1 MAPRLETPWRRASK
15 PLRRA
20 SKPHGA
26 APRNPNHEYLL
37 YWETTVREQGKRK
50 LWEIHERGKL
60 NCWKYVNLISEPD
73 VPKAFSEEDTV
84 WQQRGVQSVWKIM
97 FQDLQFFLQ
106 NPILYSAKKYC
117 IFAFFHVL
125 VPDRRSPYRQFRIPR
140 IVIPRFL
147 NFAFQQ
153 NYCKALHKF
162 VKYSQHCQNS
172 FLNVLLEYSS
182 WKVEMSKSL
191 AAGNIDF
198 ALVRVIWDE
207 ALIAVW
213 LFKKVILPNTSETFL
228 DQNLNWYFY
237 RLKDDIDYIAVF

>member
-1 MAPRLETPWRRASK
+1 M
-15 PLRRA
+15 
-20 SKPHGA
+20 
-26 APRNPNHEYLL
+26 
-37 YWETTVREQGKRK
+37 REQGKRK
-50 LWEIHERGKL
+50 LWKIHERGKL
-60 NCWKYVNLISEPD
+60 DCWKYVNLISESD
-73 VPKAFSEEDTV
+73 VPEAFSEEDTV

-97 FQDLQFFLQ
+97 FQDLQLFF
-106 NPILYSAKKYC
+106 AKPNIIFSKKNCIC

-125 VPDRRSPYRQFRIPR
+125 VPDRRSPYKQFRFPR

-153 NYCKALHKF
+153 NYCKAFHKF

-191 AAGNIDF
+191 AVGNIDF
-198 ALVRVIWDE
+198 ALVRVISDE

-213 LFKKVILPNTSETFL
+213 LIKKVILPNTSETFL
-228 DQNLNWYFY
+228 DQNLKWYFY
-237 RLKDDIDYIAVF
+237 RLKNDINHVF

>member
-1 MAPRLETPWRRASK
+1 MNTS
-15 PLRRA
+15 
-20 SKPHGA
+20 S
-26 APRNPNHEYLL
+26 NHEYLP
-37 YWETTVREQGKRK
+37 YWETSVREQGKRK

-97 FQDLQFFLQ
+97 FQDLQLFCKTQ
-106 NPILYSAKKYC
+106 YYIQQKKLCIC

-125 VPDRRSPYRQFRIPR
+125 VPDRRSPYRQFRIPW

-153 NYCKALHKF
+153 NYCKAFHKF

-172 FLNVLLEYSS
+172 LLNVLLEYLS

-191 AAGNIDF
+191 AVGNIDF

-207 ALIAVW
+207 ALIAV
-213 LFKKVILPNTSETFL
+213 
-228 DQNLNWYFY
+228 
-237 RLKDDIDYIAVF
+237 

>member
-1 MAPRLETPWRRASK
+1 M
-15 PLRRA
+15 
-20 SKPHGA
+20 
-26 APRNPNHEYLL
+26 
-37 YWETTVREQGKRK
+37 REQGKRK
-50 LWEIHERGKL
+50 LWKIHERGKL

-97 FQDLQFFLQ
+97 FQDLQLFCKTQ
-106 NPILYSAKKYC
+106 YYIQQKKCIC

-153 NYCKALHKF
+153 NYCKAFHKF

-172 FLNVLLEYSS
+172 FLNVLLKYSS

-191 AAGNIDF
+191 AVGNIDF

-213 LFKKVILPNTSETFL
+213 FIKKVTLPNTSKTFL
-228 DQNLNWYFY
+228 DQSLKWYFY
-237 RLKDDIDYIAVF
+237 RLKDDINNITVF